1 MIYSLKRRF
10 CWTGQVLGKRA
21 LLCVGVEQVVL
32 IGRRPEYLRYFV
44 TGAWHRRPVCPK
56 RQDLQAPA
64 GRCSVEH
71 KVGHT
76 EPPLSGLGSW
86 CYALPTGLRLLDL
99 IRVGAIY
106 IKVLQIGFSTTTEL
120 DYLL

>member
-1 MIYSLKRRF
+1 MLPVLDWAGF
-10 CWTGQVLGKRA
+10 GQEGFTV
-21 LLCVGVEQVVL
+21 CGVEQVAL

-76 EPPLSGLGSW
+76 EPPLSALGSW